1 MKKILWTIVILVV
14 VSALVLGIWL
24 MPDGKDGKKVERK
37 PKDISLMYDDR
48 KDICQLLEMEFVT
61 DVAITDEV
69 VTSRKV
75 GETAMDDHVLVY
87 ENEVLYATGT
97 GTATLTVD
105 GVFYPVTVKAAP
117 ISLIMITGHSIGR
130 GQAGL
135 GDQSVVVEAGQAYS
149 THRYHTKA
157 DVGVT
162 SVIPTGQ
169 ISEKTGLGYMTPK
182 RITGIDAFAPY
193 QGGVEGVSSAM
204 AWRWN
209 QLTGEKIW
217 IINAAVG
224 GSCLNEWIP
233 GVEGHNTT
241 YKYLY
246 DTSMEAYRKAQTVLK
261 NEIAAGHYTLS
272 HMGLFYFNMGNFS
285 QFPDWNYQLLE
296 EYYDLMWSGFKKDL
310 TTDMD
315 GDGKEETVEFLALA
329 PMRTESI
336 YSYDRASSYYMGATT
351 DFPDVFTATDFL
363 DQFMSSVDLEKFPEI
378 TYETQR
384 FPVSKPDSMYCLDK
398 GGTSDNSFF
407 CLKDKVHLSQV
418 TYNAMGISLAEN
430 LYSYLY
436 ETAQNVTGELHTYQ
450 KIKLPETMTLAVGD
464 SVMAIPRV
472 EPLWYNGL
480 TLEVT
485 GDLKL
490 EYPCTV
496 VGVQPGSGTVVL
508 KNGDT
513 VLQTVTITVTE

>member
-1 MKKILWTIVILVV
+1 MKKVLWTIGILLVV
-14 VSALVLGIWL
+14 CALAATIWL
-24 MPDGKDGKKVERK
+24 MMDGKDGKKMERK
-37 PKDISLMYDDR
+37 PKDIALLYDDR
-48 KDICQLLEMEFVT
+48 KAICELLDMKS
-61 DVAITDEV
+61 VAEVSITDEV

-75 GETAMDDHVLVY
+75 GFAENDDHVLVY
-87 ENEVLYATGT
+87 ENEVLYAAGV

-105 GVFYPVTVKAAP
+105 GVSYPVTVKAAP
-117 ISLIMITGHSIGR
+117 ISLIMLTGHSIGR
-130 GQAGL
+130 GQAGM
-135 GDQSVVVEAGQAYS
+135 GEQSVVVEAGQAYS
-149 THRYHTKA
+149 THRYHTKEDTGSTA
-157 DVGVT
+157 
-162 SVIPTGQ
+162 VIAAGQ
-169 ISEKTGLGYMTPK
+169 INEKTGLGYMTPK
-182 RITGIDAFAPY
+182 RLTGIDAFAPY
-193 QGGVEGVSSAM
+193 QGGVEGVSPAM

-233 GVEGHNTT
+233 DVEGHNST
-241 YKYLY
+241 YRYLY
-246 DTSMEAYRKAQTVLK
+246 NSSMEAYRNAQTVLK
-261 NEIAAGHYTLS
+261 NEISAGHYTLS
-272 HMGLFYFNMGNFS
+272 HMGIVYFNMANFS
-285 QFPDWNYQLLE
+285 QFPDWNYPLLE
-296 EYYDLMWSGFKKDL
+296 EYYDLMWSSFKKDL
-310 TTDMD
+310 TTDVD

-329 PMRTESI
+329 PMRTESK
-336 YSYDRASSYYMGATT
+336 YSNDRASSYYMGSTT

-363 DQFMSSVDLEKFPEI
+363 DRFASAVDLANFPDI

-384 FPVSKPDSMYCLDK
+384 FPVNKPDSMYCLEK

-418 TYNAMGISLAEN
+418 SYNAMGISLAEN
-430 LYSYLY
+430 MYSYLY
-436 ETAQNVTGELHTYQ
+436 ETAQDVTGELHTYQ
-450 KIKLPETMTLAVGD
+450 KIRLPETMTLAVGE

-472 EPLWYNGL
+472 QPLWYNGL

-485 GDLKL
+485 GDLRL